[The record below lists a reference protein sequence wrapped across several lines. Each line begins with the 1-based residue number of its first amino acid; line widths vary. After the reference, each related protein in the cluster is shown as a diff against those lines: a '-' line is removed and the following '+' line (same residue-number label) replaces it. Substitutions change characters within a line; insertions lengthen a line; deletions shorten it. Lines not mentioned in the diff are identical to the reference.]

1 MLFVRLFLAAAAVAA
16 VAVAPASA
24 RPTAKAAKAEA
35 ELARVVAGRVA
46 GEPVDCISLHRI
58 RDVEIIDRTAIVYDG
73 GSTVWVNR
81 PEGGVRQLSD
91 WDVLVTEP
99 FGSRLCDLDTVR
111 LYDRTSWFPKGFVN
125 LGKFVPYRKV
135 GSGRR

>member
-1 MLFVRLFLAAAAVAA
+1 MPFVRPLLAAAAIAAA
-16 VAVAPASA
+16 VVGPAQA
-24 RPTAKAAKAEA
+24 RPAAKAEA
-35 ELARVVAGRVA
+35 ELARAIAGRVA

-58 RDVEIIDRTAIVYDG
+58 RNVEIIDRTAIVYDA
-73 GSTVWVNR
+73 GSTLWVNR

-125 LGKFVPYRKV
+125 LGKFVPYRKIA
-135 GSGRR
+135 GRR